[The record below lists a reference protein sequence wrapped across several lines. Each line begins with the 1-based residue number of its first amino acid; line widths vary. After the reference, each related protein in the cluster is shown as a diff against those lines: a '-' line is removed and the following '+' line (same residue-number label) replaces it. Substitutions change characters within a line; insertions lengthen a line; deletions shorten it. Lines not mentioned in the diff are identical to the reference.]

1 MRLKITVKGDAA
13 KNIEKMQAHLAN
25 GQALMANIGKGFE
38 ITLQRHFRALN
49 KRPNK
54 RGWRKTNFWSGIAK
68 STTFVSATSNTA
80 TVAIQEGRK
89 FAAKVFGATIR
100 PTGGRKFLAI
110 PAIEARYGI
119 SPSSLDKNDLT
130 FRRTRKGGLLG
141 KIRADGSMEVH
152 YFLVRSAKTPP
163 QADAL
168 PAKAEINASINR
180 SISNYLKARRNG

>member
-1 MRLKITVKGDAA
+1 MQFKITVKDTAVR
-13 KNIEKMQAHLAN
+13 NIESVQAKLAN

-38 ITLQRHFRALN
+38 IALQRHFRALN

-68 STTFVSATSNTA
+68 STTFVSATNDTA

-110 PAIEARYGI
+110 PAIEARYGV
-119 SPSSLDKNDLT
+119 SPSSLDKNELT
-130 FRRTRKGGLLG
+130 FRKTRRGGLLG
-141 KIRADGSMEVH
+141 KIRADGSFEVH
-152 YFLVRSAKTPP
+152 YFLVRSANTPA

-168 PAKAEINASINR
+168 PSKAEINASINR

>member
-1 MRLKITVKGDAA
+1 MRFKITVKGDAA
-13 KNIEKMQAHLAN
+13 KSIEKMQAHLAN

-68 STTFVSATSNTA
+68 STTFVSTTSNTA

-110 PAIEARYGI
+110 P
-119 SPSSLDKNDLT
+119 SPLVSLSP
-130 FRRTRKGGLLG
+130 R
-141 KIRADGSMEVH
+141 
-152 YFLVRSAKTPP
+152 PP
-163 QADAL
+163 LPAL
-168 PAKAEINASINR
+168 PFFQKNFFGFSFFSRIKMFHMEQSFA
-180 SISNYLKARRNG
+180 

>member
-1 MRLKITVKGDAA
+1 MQFKITVKDTAVR
-13 KNIEKMQAHLAN
+13 NIESVQAKLAN

-38 ITLQRHFRALN
+38 IALQRHFKALN

-68 STTFVSATSNTA
+68 STTFVSATNDTA
-80 TVAIQEGRK
+80 TVAIQEGKK
-89 FAAKVFGATIR
+89 FAAKLFGAKIH

-110 PAIEARYGI
+110 PAIEARYGV
-119 SPSSLDKNDLT
+119 SPSSLDKNELT
-130 FRRTRKGGLLG
+130 FRKTRRGGLLG

-152 YFLVRSAKTPP
+152 YFLVRSANTPA

-168 PAKAEINASINR
+168 PSKAEINASINR
-180 SISNYLKARRNG
+180 SISNYLKSK